1 MTREWGAVSAA
12 ALGGARGGSA
22 RERLVDGLVA
32 CVAGARSSPM
42 LRRIAELD
50 PEILLP
56 YVVDRRG
63 TSIDRLLDVVV
74 DRITAGQRD
83 ASVRAGDPALLA
95 RAVLLAIQGFT
106 LSTQTMTDEV
116 DERRLGA
123 ELGPLLDR
131 YLCPEG
137 AA

>member
-1 MTREWGAVSAA
+1 
-12 ALGGARGGSA
+12 
-22 RERLVDGLVA
+22 
-32 CVAGARSSPM
+32 M

-50 PEILLP
+50 PEVLLP

-63 TSIDRLLDVVV
+63 TSIDRLLDLVV
-74 DRITAGQRD
+74 DGIAAGQRD
-83 ASVRAGDPALLA
+83 GSVRAGDPALMA

-106 LSTQTMTDEV
+106 LSTQTMTDQV

-123 ELGPLLDR
+123 ELVPLLDR